1 MTYYPIFQDPKIG
14 ASREALGPRFGPSGP
29 RGFTGGRVHNRDVAL
44 RTSGLFDRHEL
55 TPQDCRRHL
64 QEAEFARVIV
74 SIRCLPA
81 AHLVRSA
88 LVGETLLIASDEESV
103 VTAAERGDIVT
114 LQIDGLTP
122 DGGTWTV
129 QATGMSWLVSP
140 DDAATYFPDADS
152 LLPYLERGATL
163 LAVPLT
169 LIRGDYMHWNVPRT
183 VK

>member
-1 MTYYPIFQDPKIG
+1 
-14 ASREALGPRFGPSGP
+14 
-29 RGFTGGRVHNRDVAL
+29 VAL
-44 RTSGLFDRHEL
+44 RTSRRFDRHEL
-55 TPQDCRRHL
+55 TSQECRHYL

-81 AHLVRSA
+81 AHLARSA

-114 LQIDGLTP
+114 LQIDGPTP

-129 QATGMSWLVSP
+129 QATGMSWLVAP
-140 DDAATYFPDADS
+140 DDIATYFPAADA
-152 LLPYLERGATL
+152 LLPYLEQGATL

-169 LIRGDYMHWNVPRT
+169 LIRGDYVRWNIPHT
-183 VK
+183 VQ

>member
-1 MTYYPIFQDPKIG
+1 
-14 ASREALGPRFGPSGP
+14 
-29 RGFTGGRVHNRDVAL
+29 
-44 RTSGLFDRHEL
+44 
-55 TPQDCRRHL
+55 
-64 QEAEFARVIV
+64 
-74 SIRCLPA
+74 
-81 AHLVRSA
+81 
-88 LVGETLLIASDEESV
+88 LLIASDEESV

>member
-1 MTYYPIFQDPKIG
+1 MTTRIP
-14 ASREALGPRFGPSGP
+14 GP
-29 RGFTGGRVHNRDVAL
+29 
-44 RTSGLFDRHEL
+44 FDRHEL
-55 TPQDCRRHL
+55 TPQECRHYL
-64 QEAEFARVIV
+64 QSAEFVRVIV

-88 LVGETLLIASDEESV
+88 LVGETLLIASDEQSI

-129 QATGMSWLVSP
+129 QATGMSWLVAP
-140 DDAATYFPDADS
+140 DDAVAYFPGAS
-152 LLPYLERGATL
+152 PLLPYLEQGAVL

-183 VK
+183 VQ